1 MSQLAKLVE
10 FLGRDDV
17 TEVVLA
23 TGRPVSVKSGGQ
35 FRAISRANLS
45 LEQLEALVAGSPLA
59 PLLAHL
65 RGGAVTLEASRSP
78 STSRR

>member
-35 FRAISRANLS
+35 FRPISRRF
-45 LEQLEALVAGSPLA
+45 LE
-59 PLLAHL
+59 
-65 RGGAVTLEASRSP
+65 TD
-78 STSRR
+78 